1 MSDMPNPPLDPEQV
15 RKLAT
20 ELQEFNSSLQ
30 EKAAALRLRIEQVRA
45 STPPGALAAMNEE
58 LEVSLKALERF
69 MQIAGSETPRAIH
82 RAQRI
87 EEQLRKPAEDR

>member
-69 MQIAGSETPRAIH
+69 MQIAGSETPRAIQ